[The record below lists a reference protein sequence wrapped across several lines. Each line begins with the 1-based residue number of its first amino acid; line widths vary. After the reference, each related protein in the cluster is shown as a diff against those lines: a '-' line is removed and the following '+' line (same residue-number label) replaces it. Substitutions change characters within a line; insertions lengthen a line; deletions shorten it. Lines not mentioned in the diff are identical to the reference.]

1 MDGVAMLERN
11 SNVIYTEHHCPGAHL
26 GSLFAIVR
34 HFVLGYALDW
44 FLDLR
49 GLEGD
54 CCLDLGRGPDLVR
67 VSSRTLPELKHVAI
81 GQVAVCQVKTKPFAL
96 DGNAV
101 VVSVPPRLA
110 DVALRA
116 VLERDAI
123 AVATSSPGVREALT
137 QS

>member
-1 MDGVAMLERN
+1 M
-11 SNVIYTEHHCPGAHL
+11 SW
-26 GSLFAIVR
+26 GSFGLIVR
-34 HFVLGYALDW
+34 YCPSLRFGVRFGLV
-44 FLDLR
+44 LDLR